1 MLEFLVHN
9 LANELIQEKRF
20 SRLSPAL
27 IYATDVIKTMSD
39 VEIVSLIG
47 RTIRT
52 MAIQKSGEND
62 G

>member
-1 MLEFLVHN
+1 MLEFLTHN
-9 LANELIQEKRF
+9 LANEYLEKKQF
-20 SRLSPAL
+20 SRLTPA
-27 IYATDVIKTMSD
+27 IVYANDVIKTMSD
-39 VEIVSLIG
+39 AELVALIG

>member
-1 MLEFLVHN
+1 MLDFLVHS

-27 IYATDVIKTMSD
+27 IYATDVLKTMSD
-39 VEIVSLIG
+39 AEIVSLIG